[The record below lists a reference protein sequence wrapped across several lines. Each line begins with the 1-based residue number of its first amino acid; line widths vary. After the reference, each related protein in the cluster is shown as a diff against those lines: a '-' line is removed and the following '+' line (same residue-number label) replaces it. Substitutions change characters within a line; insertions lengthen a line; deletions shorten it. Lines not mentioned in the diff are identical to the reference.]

1 MENKKSV
8 AQEVRETNYNPF
20 SQNVNE
26 KPYTKINVGVDPE
39 QLSHAI
45 PEPQYSAQQ
54 LGGTN
59 PYDNLG
65 GDGMSSGSSSND
77 SKGGDSKPINP
88 SMSDLSPHERKQAAE
103 HLADLAISGYEMLHV
118 FGNKALQVSKS
129 KIKKLVAK
137 EVIDLEINVPF
148 GNGTITAE
156 QFIEQYNEEVSDALS
171 VSSKFKKDVRPPLVK
186 VLEKRG
192 LGATDEQQLF
202 TIVIMD
208 LVTKGGVIYQALGT
222 QKEMIRVIQ
231 ERTEF
236 EKANGYGT
244 APIPVVPKTE
254 NAPPKTKTY
263 TAPKPD
269 MDADDFNFKTNETVM
284 NATVQKMQVPNTG
297 KLRSMAQRQKEKVW
311 SQNAEKAD
319 MGYAEAILSKK
330 TGTGKRGRPKKENID
345 SHSIAESI
353 IIKENDKTD
362 YAEFE
367 NVDN

>member
-1 MENKKSV
+1 MSTEKNV
-8 AQEVRETNYNPF
+8 VQEVRETNYNPF

-26 KPYTKINVGVDPE
+26 KAYSKIKVEVSPD
-39 QLSHAI
+39 QLSQSI
-45 PEPQYSAQQ
+45 PEPQYSPQQ

-65 GDGMSSGSSSND
+65 GNDASHSGHTD
-77 SKGGDSKPINP
+77 TSKSESKAINP
-88 SMSDLSPHERKQAAE
+88 SMDDLSPQERKQAAE

-118 FGNKALQVSKS
+118 FGNKALQISQS

-156 QFIEQYNEEVSDALS
+156 QFIQQYNEEVSDALS
-171 VSSKFKKDVRPPLVK
+171 VSSKFKKEVRPPLVR

-192 LGATDEQQLF
+192 LGATDEQQLM

-244 APIPVVPKTE
+244 APIPVKSKTE
-254 NAPPKTKTY
+254 PTPPKPQTY
-263 TAPKPD
+263 KAPKVD
-269 MDADDFNFKTNETVM
+269 LNDDDFNFKSNETVM
-284 NATVQKMQVPNTG
+284 NASVKKMQVPSSG
-297 KLRSMAQRQKEKVW
+297 KLRSLAQRQKEKVW
-311 SQNAEKAD
+311 AENTEKAD

-330 TGTGKRGRPKKENID
+330 TGTGKRGRPKKSPID
-345 SHSIAESI
+345 NQSIAESI
-353 IIKENDKTD
+353 IIQQDPIFDNDDSDKESD
-362 YAEFE
+362 
-367 NVDN
+367 